1 MEEKEKKKVEK
12 TTKNYKI
19 QFYAFRR
26 TSALTSGQHI
36 SETCGAWF
44 QGG

>member
-1 MEEKEKKKVEK
+1 MEEKEKKVEK

-26 TSALTSGQHI
+26 TSALTSG
-36 SETCGAWF
+36 
-44 QGG
+44 